1 MKLKGF
7 DFSKWIKRV
16 AFPVGLS
23 MFFVTL
29 VAVLEKELPLFDFE
43 NWKFVAHAHLLTTG
57 LVKNLSLFFLCIAM
71 PQVGKSRKSSS
82 EKCLFPKRNIVS
94 SLEGIFL
101 IQSST
106 DPNPAEN

>member
-1 MKLKGF
+1 MDQESLRFQLG
-7 DFSKWIKRV
+7 D
-16 AFPVGLS
+16 LC
-23 MFFVTL
+23 FFVTL

-43 NWKFVAHAHLLTTG
+43 NWKFVAQAHLVTTG
-57 LVKNLSLFFLCIAM
+57 LVKNLSLIFLSLPC
-71 PQVGKSRKSSS
+71 PKLGSPENHRRKSALG
-82 EKCLFPKRNIVS
+82 KVNIVS